1 MKQPAAFIA
10 FKQPIAGITLPEK
23 FTFPFYYEPH
33 ELSKIASSELQHYLK
48 TQTDWEHNFG
58 LVEGQKGLV
67 IGKMFGVLVVQNQE
81 GELGYLA
88 AFSGKLAD
96 SNDHPYFVPPVF
108 DMLPYDGFYKQEER
122 ILNVYNR
129 NVEALE
135 NADAYLTAQET
146 LTTTTLLAQQE
157 LDVQKQHI
165 KSSKLKRDERRVKA
179 EAELDFESYKS
190 LQKQLSKES
199 QDDNIKLKMMT
210 HYWKEHIAQKT
221 AVVNEFHTEINS
233 LKEERKAKSALLQQK
248 LFEQY
253 AFLNQ
258 AGELKSL
265 GAIFEGNPPASA
277 GECAAPKLL
286 HYAFQHQLK
295 PIALAEFWWG
305 QSPKSEIKQH
315 GLFYP
320 ACTGK
325 CKPILAHMLEGM
337 VLDDNPLLQNPA
349 EGQDI
354 EIVFEDDSLAVI
366 HKPAEFLSVPGK
378 DVSDSVLERVRTR
391 YPEATGPLIVHRL
404 DMSTSGLMLI
414 AKTNDVYLNLQSQF
428 IKRTI
433 KKRYVALLDGIIKE
447 DKGEINLPLRVD
459 LDNRPYQLVCYE
471 HGKSAKTN
479 WKVIG
484 RSADQTLVYFYPITG
499 RTHQLR
505 VHAAHPNGLH
515 TPIVGDDLYGTKAD
529 RLHLHAEYIQF
540 KHPITKE
547 ELTFKQ
553 KATFK
558 GIEQF
563 DY

>member
-1 MKQPAAFIA
+1 MKQPTSFIA

-33 ELSKIASSELQHYLK
+33 ALSKIASSELQHYLE

-58 LVEGQKGLV
+58 LIEGQKGLV

-135 NADAYLTAQET
+135 NADAYLTAQKT
-146 LTTTTLLAQQE
+146 LTATTLLAQQE
-157 LDVQKQHI
+157 LEAQKQHI
-165 KSSKLKRDERRVKA
+165 KSSKLKRDQRRVKA
-179 EAELDFESYKS
+179 EAELDFESYKT

-221 AVVNEFHTEINS
+221 AVVNKFRAEINS
-233 LKEERKAKSALLQQK
+233 IKEERKAKSALLQQK